1 MGYPCT
7 GLGVLLSLGGDCAP
21 GLPTAVLGTPK
32 SEYSPAATSGSCH
45 RDSPARNSLF
55 LLLKL
60 LQVLHSASFG
70 FSSSPPGPNIYC
82 CCGLVVSVW
91 CFFVVL
97 EGLGGSQEWLGLG
110 RTFQNLSLQTP
121 GEVWSLGWALVTLP
135 MEGALWMRL
144 HQDLMSC

>member
-91 CFFVVL
+91 VFLLFWWGWGVHRNGWDW
-97 EGLGGSQEWLGLG
+97 EGPSRTSHCKPLVRFGVWAGL
-110 RTFQNLSLQTP
+110 
-121 GEVWSLGWALVTLP
+121 WSPCQWRGLCG
-135 MEGALWMRL
+135 
-144 HQDLMSC
+144 